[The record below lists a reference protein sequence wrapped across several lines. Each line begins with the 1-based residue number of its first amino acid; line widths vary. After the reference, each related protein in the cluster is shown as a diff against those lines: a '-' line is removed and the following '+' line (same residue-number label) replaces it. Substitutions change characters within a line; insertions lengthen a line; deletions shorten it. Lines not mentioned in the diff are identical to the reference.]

1 MRRTYY
7 RSLKERPLALYDKT
21 ALLGKRILITGG
33 GTGLGKG
40 IATHLVAHGAEVHLW
55 GRRMAV
61 LKQAAAEI
69 NSQYGQRAFIQAVDI
84 RNAELVDSAVAE
96 IWAQHGALT
105 GLINNAA
112 ANFITPT
119 KDISPRGFEAITA
132 TVMNGAFFTTQA
144 CGRRWIEQGIK
155 GAAVVSTLVTWIWT
169 GSAFVTSSAMAKAA
183 VHAMTMSLAV
193 EWARYGI
200 RLNAVAPGPFP
211 TEYAWKMLNPT
222 DESAIGATQA
232 SEVPLGRYG
241 EIEELANLMI
251 FLLSDGCNYLTGETI
266 CIDGGHHLAAP
277 STFAGLAKLSDEAWR
292 KISESSKNASA
303 ASKAQRS
310 V

>member
-1 MRRTYY
+1 
-7 RSLKERPLALYDKT
+7 
-21 ALLGKRILITGG
+21 
-33 GTGLGKG
+33 
-40 IATHLVAHGAEVHLW
+40 
-55 GRRMAV
+55 MAV

-69 NSQYGQRAFIQAVDI
+69 NSQYGQRAFIQAVDV

-96 IWAQHGALT
+96 IWAQHGAPT

-144 CGRRWIEQGIK
+144 CGRRWIEQGIA
-155 GAAVVSTLVTWIWT
+155 GTVVSTLVTWIWT

-211 TEYAWKMLNPT
+211 TEYAWQMLNPT

-292 KISESSKNASA
+292 KIRESSKNAGA
-303 ASKAQRS
+303 ASKAERS